1 MDKCRGTTTEGLNMT
16 RFLVL
21 AAGLAVAAI
30 APAADSERLKLT
42 QTIQLEGAEG
52 RLDHMALDAKG
63 ERLFV
68 ASLSNNSLDV
78 IDLKAGKTVKQ
89 VPEQKKVQGIAYA
102 PELDRIFVGNGVDGV
117 CNVFDGKT
125 YKLLHTLKMP
135 DADNVRFN
143 PTTGLVY
150 VGHAEQALTAFDA
163 KTFEVKAT
171 VKLPGQ
177 PEAFQLDSDRKR
189 LFVNTVRPSAVA
201 AVDLTKHEVVA
212 KYTPTKVEG
221 FSPMALERGRE
232 RIFIGW
238 RQPAVILA
246 LDGKTMTE
254 LWTVE
259 IPADIDDLFYDAKR
273 LRMYASCGEGFLTV
287 LEEKDGGGGY
297 EVVEKLPTA
306 KLARTCFFD
315 QESGRLFLGV
325 PRQAGKPGPEI
336 RVYQ

>member
-1 MDKCRGTTTEGLNMT
+1 MYRILLM
-16 RFLVL
+16 
-21 AAGLAVAAI
+21 AAGLAAAAPVAAS
-30 APAADSERLKLT
+30 DRLELT

-63 ERLFV
+63 ERVFV
-68 ASLSNNSLDV
+68 ANLSNNSLDV
-78 IDLKAGKTVKQ
+78 IDLKAGKLIKQ
-89 VPEQKKVQGIAYA
+89 VPEQKKIQGIAYA

-125 YKLLHTLKMP
+125 YKLIDTLKLP
-135 DADNVRFN
+135 DADNVRFD

-150 VGHAEQALTAFDA
+150 VGHAEHALTAFDA
-163 KTFEVKAT
+163 KSFKVKAT

-177 PEAFQLDSDRKR
+177 PEAFQLDPDRKR

-201 AVDLTKHEVVA
+201 VVDLEKHEVVA
-212 KYTPTKVEG
+212 KHVPTKVEG
-221 FSPMALERGRE
+221 LYPMALDREGE
-232 RIFIGW
+232 RIFIGC

-246 LDGKTMTE
+246 LDRKSLQDLG
-254 LWTVE
+254 TVE
-259 IPADIDDLFYDAKR
+259 IPADVDDLFFDAKR
-273 LRMYASCGEGFLTV
+273 KRLYASCGEGFLTV
-287 LEEKDGGGGY
+287 LEGKEGGRRF
-297 EVVEKLPTA
+297 EVVEKIPTA

-336 RVYQ
+336 REYRARP